1 MAKIDKLLDKFNKVK
16 SAINS
21 FKGIQAKINAIN
33 YKSAID
39 ELDEK
44 STAAKE
50 LLEARRSSLA
60 TELGAGAI
68 GASYSKKTPV
78 VEGAQLVYPEY
89 DRLENYLMFE
99 SRPRLWANK
108 NTPKDHPVYQERSV
122 ALYIPDAL
130 ISQAAVTYQADT
142 IDGLSRALDEVISA
156 IGQDDFFNTSGEQL
170 NKITTKMIRKT
181 QSKLTGGLSNL
192 KYGYAVNPLQ
202 EQILNGVPL
211 RSWDFTFDFWPKSR
225 SEANTVNEIIYFFRS
240 SMLPDAYSD
249 IINLKNLVG
258 MEQGAIIEQQMKED
272 NINASWFN
280 YPNVFD
286 ISFVGPLGD
295 KIDGFLPAFC
305 ATAQVDYTG
314 GQKFATF
321 DDGQPVKIQMT
332 LNFLEIKA
340 MTLGNY
346 ERYVSPL
353 GDSRVKGDSG
363 SIIDETSSTGKTEA
377 ERTGD

>member
-33 YKSAID
+33 YTSAID

-60 TELGAGAI
+60 SDLGAGAI
-68 GASYSKKTPV
+68 GASYSKEVPE
-78 VEGAQLVYPEY
+78 VEGTNLVYPEY
-89 DRLENYLMFE
+89 DHLENYIMFE

-108 NTPKDHPVYQERSV
+108 NTPKDHPVYTRRSC

-142 IDGLSRALDEVISA
+142 IDGLSRALDEVISS
-156 IGQDDFFNTSGEQL
+156 IGKDDFFNVAGENL
-170 NKITTKMIRKT
+170 NKIATKMIRKT

-225 SEANTVNEIIYFFRS
+225 REANNVNEIIYLFRS

-249 IINLKNLVG
+249 LINFKALVG
-258 MEQGAIIEQQMKED
+258 AEQGALIEQQLKED

-286 ISFVGPLGD
+286 ISFVGPLGN
-295 KIDGFLPAFC
+295 KIDGFLPAVC
-305 ATAQVDYTG
+305 ASAQVDYTG

-321 DDGQPVKIQMT
+321 DDGQPVKIQLT

-353 GDSRVKGDSG
+353 GDERLEGDS
-363 SIIDETSSTGKTEA
+363 ETIFNKFSETGKVEKK
-377 ERTGD
+377 DD